1 MASRLVRTV
10 LLCLLVAATPAATA
24 ISFADL
30 ERLIADRNV
39 RSIEDLLPLLPADLR
54 SRYVLMFRSR
64 SLHGSSFAHPRA
76 ILFDPEARL
85 VLSFNGDPVQAGFN
99 DLEAMEFNG
108 ADQSFEFREIAF
120 PASSPPAGPGG
131 STAGLPAEARSAEAG
146 VHISK
151 PNPQA
156 CLKCHG
162 EPPGPIWDT
171 HPTWPGA
178 YGERYD
184 AGLTAEERSGLQD
197 FLREQPTHP
206 RYRYL
211 LAVDRFAN
219 PETFRPSARTRYEG
233 DERLPP
239 NAEFGAALGRL
250 NFEAIVHRL
259 ESRAEF
265 DSTRYLLLAAL
276 GSDCGRLDAFLPD
289 AQRAG
294 VEDALARFVAASA
307 RANVEQAQLKQLRTV
322 GADRSDSG
330 GYGQV
335 GGIEPLD
342 RFRFV
347 VETRFGLPTGQW
359 TTALEKG
366 SYDFAW
372 SASAPAEMAS
382 YLRKRVE
389 RDNPEL
395 KALADFRTFSERDP
409 YCAYLAR
416 RSRAALATVRPVV
429 PIASDQTPETAAPA
443 HGAAR
448 TQALLNKCASCHL
461 GGVGPHLPLDR
472 PPELAALLRGGH
484 FAHGTLMDEIRWR
497 LAPQAGAA
505 RMPLGSNLGDQ
516 EREALLEYFT
526 TVAQRGAAP

>member
-1 MASRLVRTV
+1 MTSRLFRTLV
-10 LLCLLVAATPAATA
+10 SCLLAAAAPAATA
-24 ISFADL
+24 MSFAAL
-30 ERLIADRNV
+30 ERLIADHNV

-64 SLHGSSFAHPRA
+64 SLHGASFMHPRA

-85 VLSFNGDPVQAGFN
+85 VVSFNGDPGQAGFN
-99 DLEAMEFNG
+99 DLETIEF
-108 ADQSFEFREIAF
+108 DDSDKSFEFREIQF
-120 PASSPPAGPGG
+120 PASAASAA
-131 STAGLPAEARSAEAG
+131 TAGLPAEALSSEGG
-146 VHISK
+146 VRISK
-151 PNPQA
+151 PNPEA

-162 EPPGPIWDT
+162 EPARPIWDT

-184 AGLTAEERSGLQD
+184 AGLTSLERSGLQD

-206 RYRYL
+206 RYRHL
-211 LAVDRFAN
+211 LAVERFAN

-233 DERLPP
+233 DERSPP
-239 NAEFGAALGRL
+239 NAELGAALGRL
-250 NFEAIVHRL
+250 NFEAIVHQL
-259 ESRAEF
+259 ETRTQF
-265 DSTRYLLLAAL
+265 GSTQYLLLAAL
-276 GSDCGRLDAFLPD
+276 GSDCGRLDPFLPD
-289 AQRAG
+289 TQRAG

-307 RANVEQAQLKQLRTV
+307 RANAAQAQLKQLRAV
-322 GADRSDSG
+322 GADRSDPG

-347 VETRFGLPTGQW
+347 VETRFGLPTSQW

-372 SASAPAEMAS
+372 SPSAAAEMAS

-416 RSRAALATVRPVV
+416 RSRAALATAAP
-429 PIASDQTPETAAPA
+429 PITIAGSQTAAVAEPTP
-443 HGAAR
+443 GSAR
-448 TQALLNKCASCHL
+448 TQALLDKCASCHL
-461 GGVGPHLPLDR
+461 AGVGPHLPLDR
-472 PPELAALLRGGH
+472 PPELAALLRRGH

-505 RMPLGSNLGDQ
+505 RMPLGSNLGDE
-516 EREALLEYFT
+516 EREALLQYFT
-526 TVAQRGAAP
+526 AVAQRGEAP